1 MNEAEI
7 ERIAAAI
14 NVARPDWPL
23 PSLITLLKRP
33 ELAHRPRRD
42 VFVALAW
49 VASETATQ
57 TPARVIEAGPWW
69 KAAAA
74 DSSQALTRYPPKR
87 GEDCPRHPGEWPE
100 SCRGCASERLV
111 PDRDE
116 FFGDVKPASVSH
128 VRAQLQ
134 MARSGLCSHGVTPE
148 HCLQDHPTEEPAE
161 EAS

>member
-1 MNEAEI
+1 MNDAEI

-23 PSLITLLKRP
+23 SSLITLLKRP
-33 ELAHRPRRD
+33 ELAYRPRRD

-69 KAAAA
+69 KAVAV

-87 GEDCPRHPGEWPE
+87 GEDCTQHPGEWPD
-100 SCRGCASERLV
+100 SCRGCASERLAPV
-111 PDRDE
+111 HEIRSDTRFSAVD
-116 FFGDVKPASVSH
+116 
-128 VRAQLQ
+128 VRAQLRI
-134 MARSGLCSHGVTPE
+134 ATSGLCSHGVAPD
-148 HCLQDHPTEEPAE
+148 HCLQKHDQDEPE